1 MSRNSLFEVPLEASW
16 MSRNAPLGGPVGA
29 VVDVAEFPFFQVP
42 LQASW
47 ISRNAPCGGPA
58 GVLVN
63 VTECAVGG
71 PVGGLANIFDSPRL
85 PPHDWGETSLSVSMY
100 QCIQDSQTVGINL
113 SI

>member
-16 MSRNAPLGGPVGA
+16 MSRNAPFGGPVGG

-47 ISRNAPCGGPA
+47 MSRNAPCGGPV
-58 GVLVN
+58 GGLVN

-71 PVGGLANIFDSPRL
+71 PVGGLVNIFDSPRL
-85 PPHDWGETSLSVSMY
+85 PPHV
-100 QCIQDSQTVGINL
+100 
-113 SI
+113 